1 MTPERQNLETQLKSF
16 EAAKK
21 AAKGIDDE
29 EFVKSARGII
39 LTIREISKLPEDNSL
54 TDFQVGSYCWAL
66 YAIAAKSSDGEES
79 RQTLARLVCAYR
91 KKIDNPQF
99 WGTPKNA
106 DFGRTLFNSI
116 VLQLYQTTK
125 HANDSAAETLLKK
138 VGETYLEILDL
149 RAEAFLDDAAFHR
162 EPVTESQRAAMEKK
176 PGKKIKMKAWPS
188 IAEKAFGLMNRI
200 LKVLPEVKPSS
211 GLVGFLV
218 KNCRR
223 GDWLAYYSAKA
234 LIRVGEY
241 AQAQGFL
248 MEMLHKKPKEGWLWS
263 DLADACRKDYGVAVS
278 CLAKALRCPNYDPQI
293 AEGMAKKERALMGK
307 LLQTLGRGP
316 APVDLKDAFYD
327 QECKKAEVFVF
338 GKEAA
343 VQALSVT
350 FEGKLIKHSGN
361 AFGFVKYAKLGS
373 VFIPPRFAEKHAD
386 GEFVKGKAQ
395 KKEDKKKKKLSWC
408 MISAL

>member
-1 MTPERQNLETQLKSF
+1 MTEARQELETKLKSF
-16 EAAKK
+16 ETAKK
-21 AAKGIDDE
+21 AAKGSDDE
-29 EFVKSARGII
+29 AFVKNARGIVT
-39 LTIREISKLPEDNSL
+39 TIREIWKLPEDNVL

-79 RQTLARLVCAYR
+79 RQALARLVCAYR

-116 VLQLYQTTK
+116 VLQLYQTAK
-125 HANDSAAETLLKK
+125 HANEGAAETLLKK
-138 VGETYLEILDL
+138 VGEQYLEMLDL
-149 RAEAFLDDAAFHR
+149 RAETFLDDAAFHR

-176 PGKKIKMKAWPS
+176 SGKKIKMKAWPS

-200 LKVLPEVKPSS
+200 LKVLPEAKPSS
-211 GLVGFLV
+211 GLAGFLA
-218 KNCRR
+218 KNSKR
-223 GDWLAYYSAKA
+223 GDWLGYYGAKA

-248 MEMLHKKPKEGWLWS
+248 MELLRKKPKEGWLWS
-263 DLADACRKDYGVAVS
+263 DLAEACRKDYGVAVS
-278 CLAKALRCPNYDPQI
+278 CLAKALRCPNRDPQI
-293 AEGMAKKERALMGK
+293 AEGMARKDRALMAMM
-307 LLQTLGRGP
+307 LQVLGRGP

-343 VQALSVT
+343 AEAQSVT
-350 FEGKLIKHSGN
+350 FEGKLIKHNGN
-361 AFGFVKYAKLGS
+361 VFGFVKDAKLGS